1 MFRVTF
7 SHHMHKVGI
16 PLQTGIKGK
25 IGSYKE
31 VVKVRVSLVKR
42 EKVAHTKFRQAHT
55 RVMAVE
61 VVGFCFL

>member
-1 MFRVTF
+1 
-7 SHHMHKVGI
+7 MHKVGI

-42 EKVAHTKFRQAHT
+42 EKVAHTQFRQAHT
-55 RVMAVE
+55 SVMA
-61 VVGFCFL
+61 C